1 MTMIS
6 RYALTVLA
14 GTLLL
19 SACADKNTQPSHT
32 TSSTTTSRT
41 HVVSS
46 TSTSTNPPLKPHI
59 RIVTPEPPL
68 PANTGIAACDN
79 YLSTYL
85 ACHRAAHIYAPDQLD
100 NRYQI
105 MRTSLLRDSQD
116 PDIRPQLGARC
127 ASLAE
132 QLHEAL
138 HGKPCD
144 SEPAAP
150 SSSTP

>member
-32 TSSTTTSRT
+32 TTTSRT
-41 HVVSS
+41 HVASS
-46 TSTSTNPPLKPHI
+46 TSTDTNPPPKPHV
-59 RIVTPEPPL
+59 RIVTHEPPL

-100 NRYQI
+100 NRYQT

-116 PDIRPQLGARC
+116 PDIRPQLGERC

-132 QLHEAL
+132 QLHEVL
-138 HGKPCD
+138 HGKSCD

-150 SSSTP
+150 SSSP